1 MLHGIVSDARA
12 PVVIV
17 RNGHTAAPFRR
28 LLVPTTGAEFSRL
41 GANLAMNYAREFSA
55 ELMALYVRESTSPAL
70 PLIGVGRYHLKTE
83 GAEFV
88 DEIGR
93 LGREIG
99 VSVETRVDTGRRP
112 ENVILAVAEREKIDL
127 LVMGVL
133 FRSSEERLFFGPKVR
148 EILRR
153 AQCAVALIVPPQ
165 QPNHQV

>member
-1 MLHGIVSDARA
+1 M
-12 PVVIV
+12 
-17 RNGHTAAPFRR
+17 T
-28 LLVPTTGAEFSRL
+28 
-41 GANLAMNYAREFSA
+41 YAREFSA
-55 ELMALYVRESTSPAL
+55 ELMALYVRESTSPLL
-70 PLIGVGRYHLKTE
+70 PLVGVERYHLKTE

-153 AQCAVALIVPPQ
+153 AECAVALIVPPQ